1 MIIALPLPPPLVHEG
16 AAFIFTV
23 MCHLAIQQAHK
34 KVSSSCVCFAI
45 QLYGKTPT
53 TPVST

>member
-1 MIIALPLPPPLVHEG
+1 MIIALSLPPPLVHEG